1 MTTMPCLL
9 LVKDALGRLPTAH
22 DLRRCGF
29 RVSAAALPEQAK
41 EEGGEALAR
50 AAEKSA
56 PYGVPDMA
64 SGLALLPGQLPLA
77 ALPGEASG
85 DDVA

>member
-1 MTTMPCLL
+1 MPCLL

-22 DLRRCGF
+22 DLLRCGF
-29 RVSAAALPEQAK
+29 RVSVAALPEQTK
-41 EEGGEALAR
+41 REGGEALAR
-50 AAEKSA
+50 AAEASA
-56 PYGVPDMA
+56 TYGVSDKA
-64 SGLALLPGQLPLA
+64 SGLAPLPGQLPLA